1 MICLNYVNAP
11 HRAAIFGAAS
21 ETDMTPAM
29 LPPVIRHTVAF
40 DFVGLVLQVAI
51 SSVSTLL
58 VSTGSRY

>member
-1 MICLNYVNAP
+1 MFKLCI
-11 HRAAIFGAAS
+11 GAAS